1 MERKT
6 FLQMGCRCGF
16 GAVASMLLVPAALA
30 EGVPSGSGCP
40 QQQPELATQ
49 LHAWIVDLLAAMDAD
64 LDQPT
69 RSRIL
74 QACGRAEALRGA
86 PVPPPPTVTLE
97 QLAARLRGRLGE
109 ENVRL
114 AGNRLEVAYGNRCEC
129 PLVGPAPERLSDTWC
144 ECAKGYMTAMLSGRL
159 GRPVQ
164 VELVEAV
171 KRGGQRCRWVVQ
183 A

>member
-1 MERKT
+1 MERKS
-6 FLQMGCRCGF
+6 FLQLGCRCGV
-16 GAVASMLLVPAALA
+16 GAVASMLLAPAVMA
-30 EGVPSGSGCP
+30 EGVPAVHGCLP
-40 QQQPELATQ
+40 QQDPELATQ

-64 LDQPT
+64 LDAPT
-69 RSRIL
+69 RARIL

-97 QLAARLRGRLGE
+97 QLATRLRVRLGE

-114 AGNRLEVAYGNRCEC
+114 AGNRLEVAYPRCEC

-144 ECAKGYMTAMLSGRL
+144 ECARGYMTAMMSGRL

-164 VELVEAV
+164 VELLEAI
-171 KRGGQRCRWVVQ
+171 KRGGQRCRWAFQV
-183 A
+183 

>member
-1 MERKT
+1 MERKD
-6 FLQMGCRCGF
+6 FLRMGCRCGV
-16 GAVASMLLVPAALA
+16 GAVASMLLAPAVMA
-30 EGVPSGSGCP
+30 EGAPASCGCIP
-40 QQQPELATQ
+40 QQPELATQ
-49 LHAWIVDLLAAMDAD
+49 LHAWIGDLLASMDAE

-69 RSRIL
+69 RTRIL

-97 QLAARLRGRLGE
+97 QLAARLRVRLGE
-109 ENVRL
+109 ANVQL
-114 AGNRLEVAYGNRCEC
+114 AGNRLEVAYGERCEC

-144 ECAKGYMTAMLSGRL
+144 ECARGYMTAMMSGRL

-171 KRGGQRCRWVVQ
+171 KRGGQRCRWVFQ